1 MAGNELTSPTQEFPT
16 SGAKGYLAALRDKL
30 KTYRPRWRDRR
41 FWILQALVIFLAS
54 LHVAV
59 DSLGLGFD
67 VLYFLPVSLL
77 MIPVV
82 YAALTYGSVGA
93 VATTLWVITL
103 SIPGEVLLHHGLQ
116 RIGIISE
123 LVLLGGVAALIGG
136 RVDLE
141 RRLRKQTENTA
152 AALKASTTKYQ
163 GLLESNP
170 IAVIVMS
177 PVGLISEVNPAATI
191 LFGKER
197 SILEGAQLSN
207 LFPASTTE
215 ELLNNARRAHQTRD
229 TLTLERNGRAILLE
243 PRLTET
249 QDGKGHPVIQLL
261 LRDVTEEYERRAG
274 LRAYAAEVLRILEE
288 DRQLMARELHDETI
302 QTLIILCRQ
311 LGDALDDTTLL
322 PPETVEKLREAEGT
336 AIEAVK
342 ELRNFVRT
350 LRPPTLDDLGIT
362 PSIRRLLADFKERT
376 KIEGRL
382 TVNGN
387 EHRLPP
393 DTELGIF
400 RIAQEALRNVERHA
414 EANYVSV
421 SLSFTEHGITLGV
434 VDNGIGFLLPS
445 ASSDFTTS
453 GRLGLISMQERAQLM
468 HGNLEILSSPGN
480 GTKVTVVI
488 PNAYD
493 VVQVA
498 HRLNI

>member
-16 SGAKGYLAALRDKL
+16 SGAKGDLAALRDKL

-59 DSLGLGFD
+59 DSIGAGSD

-77 MIPVV
+77 LIPVV

-103 SIPGEVLLHHGLQ
+103 SIPGDVLVHHGLQ
-116 RIGIISE
+116 RIGVISE
-123 LVLLGGVAALIGG
+123 LVLLGGVAALIGS

-243 PRLTET
+243 PRLT
-249 QDGKGHPVIQLL
+249 
-261 LRDVTEEYERRAG
+261 
-274 LRAYAAEVLRILEE
+274 
-288 DRQLMARELHDETI
+288 
-302 QTLIILCRQ
+302 
-311 LGDALDDTTLL
+311 
-322 PPETVEKLREAEGT
+322 
-336 AIEAVK
+336 
-342 ELRNFVRT
+342 
-350 LRPPTLDDLGIT
+350 
-362 PSIRRLLADFKERT
+362 
-376 KIEGRL
+376 
-382 TVNGN
+382 
-387 EHRLPP
+387 
-393 DTELGIF
+393 
-400 RIAQEALRNVERHA
+400 
-414 EANYVSV
+414 
-421 SLSFTEHGITLGV
+421 
-434 VDNGIGFLLPS
+434 
-445 ASSDFTTS
+445 
-453 GRLGLISMQERAQLM
+453 
-468 HGNLEILSSPGN
+468 
-480 GTKVTVVI
+480 
-488 PNAYD
+488 
-493 VVQVA
+493 
-498 HRLNI
+498 